1 MRPYHVSRE
10 GSSGGVELTC
20 SAEEDLGLRFRL
32 GWPRRLWLRF
42 LDAQRGALTPYLP
55 PYLYFSRAL
64 RTNSLVYE
72 SAGFRSFASLTAGSK
87 PISTLCCASTPEGGN
102 RPSFE

>member
-1 MRPYHVSRE
+1 MDGDGNVWTANSAPRFVGVTEAPNVTVYSKNGKLIKEIGKGVQGTRSEFLHHV
-10 GSSGGVELTC
+10 
-20 SAEEDLGLRFRL
+20 
-32 GWPRRLWLRF
+32 
-42 LDAQRGALTPYLP
+42 
-55 PYLYFSRAL
+55 YLYFSSAL

-87 PISTLCCASTPEGGN
+87 PISTLSCASTPAGGN